1 MTRGSIGS
9 VAALLLAC
17 AMPLAAVEPQVLPD
31 PLSLEDALA
40 FARRDLPAIE
50 LAEAGRDASAA
61 ALAEAQSISGVRLG
75 AIGRLRAIEPS
86 DVALKRDNNDS
97 SARIALTKRLYDF
110 GYSDALEQAARLA
123 GDGSQWRHLD
133 ARQTARLGIMQ
144 SFLEVI
150 LADLQFARD
159 NEAMAGAYID
169 ADRARDRHELKRLS
183 DVDLLRFE
191 ADYQTALRNRMQSQ
205 TLQRATRARLAIAMG
220 RPGELVADL
229 VRPGPP
235 DTKAP
240 LPDYET
246 LLADVL
252 QHNPELKALRAE
264 VESARAEVEA
274 ARKDYG
280 PVISGELDAQAY
292 NRKTNTTHPFGGGL
306 VIELPIMTGGAKGAA
321 IARAQAELR
330 SSSATLAG
338 AEHVLRQQVLDL
350 WLRLENL
357 RIHLAGLG
365 VRGDYRELYLD
376 RSRALYD
383 LEVKTDLGD
392 AMTEISAVSLDVA
405 QAEFDW
411 MMTQA
416 QLAALAGR
424 LLPEEPSE

>member
-9 VAALLLAC
+9 VATLLFAC
-17 AMPLAAVEPQVLPD
+17 AMPLAAEQPQVLPD

-50 LAEAGRDASAA
+50 LAGAARDASAA
-61 ALAEAQSISGVRLG
+61 ALAEAESISGTRLG

-86 DVALKRDNNDS
+86 VVARNRDSNDS

-133 ARQTARLGIMQ
+133 ARQKAHLGIIQ
-144 SFLEVI
+144 SFLDVI

-191 ADYQTALRNRMQSQ
+191 ADYQTALRNRTQSQ
-205 TLQRATRARLAIAMG
+205 TLQRAARARLAIAMG
-220 RPGELVADL
+220 RPGELVANV

-240 LPDYET
+240 LSDYET

-252 QHNPELKALRAE
+252 QHNPELR
-264 VESARAEVEA
+264 
-274 ARKDYG
+274 RK
-280 PVISGELDAQAY
+280 PCLSI
-292 NRKTNTTHPFGGGL
+292 
-306 VIELPIMTGGAKGAA
+306 
-321 IARAQAELR
+321 
-330 SSSATLAG
+330 LAG
-338 AEHVLRQQVLDL
+338 SLKR
-350 WLRLENL
+350 RSKTENVTSSK
-357 RIHLAGLG
+357 R
-365 VRGDYRELYLD
+365 
-376 RSRALYD
+376 
-383 LEVKTDLGD
+383 
-392 AMTEISAVSLDVA
+392 
-405 QAEFDW
+405 
-411 MMTQA
+411 
-416 QLAALAGR
+416 
-424 LLPEEPSE
+424 